1 MKKSER
7 FTSVT
12 QKKHQYYFK
21 LYVAGDEQNSQLA
34 RENLQLIC
42 DKYLKDGYQI
52 EEVNVLTDFASALK
66 DKIFV
71 TPSLILV
78 APEPQV
84 IIIGNLSNME
94 GVTSAL
100 RLRI

>member
-52 EEVNVLTDFASALK
+52 EEVNVLTDRVEKRKEEYLARK
-66 DKIFV
+66 
-71 TPSLILV
+71 PS
-78 APEPQV
+78 
-84 IIIGNLSNME
+84 M
-94 GVTSAL
+94 
-100 RLRI
+100 